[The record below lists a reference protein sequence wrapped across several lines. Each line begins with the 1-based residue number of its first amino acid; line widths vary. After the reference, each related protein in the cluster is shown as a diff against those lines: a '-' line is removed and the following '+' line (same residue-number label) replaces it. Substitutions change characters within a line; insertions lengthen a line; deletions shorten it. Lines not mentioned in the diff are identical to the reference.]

1 MILAKYPSAK
11 IDIQPDYDGP
21 PGRITIK
28 ILEKGNESAN
38 KALWTGTRSQ
48 AQSDVENIL
57 KLIDINLNWAIMKKR
72 L

>member
-1 MILAKYPSAK
+1 METILVKYPSAK

-28 ILEKGNESAN
+28 ILEKGNESEN
-38 KALWTGTRSQ
+38 KTLWTGTRSQ

-57 KLIDINLNWAIMKKR
+57 KLLGTNLD
-72 L
+72 